1 MALFLSKIHFR
12 IPKLFMSSTSK
23 AAIEINQTQ
32 SVEMLLLVV
41 ERR

>member
-1 MALFLSKIHFR
+1 
-12 IPKLFMSSTSK
+12 MSLTSK

-41 ERR
+41 ERRWRY